1 MRISD
6 WSSDVCSS
14 DLFAIGV
21 ASSALGLMPPEIA
34 FGGVVLVMALT
45 GSLRLRSG
53 LQDVNWTIVILLAC
67 MIPLG
72 MAVEQTGA
80 ARVIA
85 DAVVGHLPT
94 TDPIVVVGATLGF
107 AALLTPFVDNV
118 SVAAV
123 LSPVAAGVATRSGI
137 PIEPL
142 LVAVAIGAS
151 LDFLTPF
158 GPHNNAEIGR

>member
-1 MRISD
+1 M
-6 WSSDVCSS
+6 
-14 DLFAIGV
+14 
-21 ASSALGLMPPEIA
+21 
-34 FGGVVLVMALT
+34 
-45 GSLRLRSG
+45 
-53 LQDVNWTIVILLAC
+53 LLAC
-67 MIPLG
+67 RVPLV

-85 DAVVGHLPT
+85 DAVVVHLPT

-158 GPHNNAEIGR
+158 GRSEEHTSELQSLMRISYAVFCLKKKNTNKMP

>member
-1 MRISD
+1 
-6 WSSDVCSS
+6 
-14 DLFAIGV
+14 
-21 ASSALGLMPPEIA
+21 MPPEIA
-34 FGGVVLVMALT
+34 FGGVGLVMVLT
-45 GSLRLRSG
+45 GALRLRSG

-107 AALLTPFVDNV
+107 AALLTPFLDNV

-123 LSPVAAGVATRSGI
+123 LSPVAAGFAHRSGL
-137 PIEPL
+137 PLEPRHTGK
-142 LVAVAIGAS
+142 ASCGA
-151 LDFLTPF
+151 
-158 GPHNNAEIGR
+158 

>member
-1 MRISD
+1 
-6 WSSDVCSS
+6 
-14 DLFAIGV
+14 
-21 ASSALGLMPPEIA
+21 MPPEIA

-45 GSLRLRSG
+45 GSRRLRSG

-72 MAVEQTGA
+72 MAVELTGA

-107 AALLTPFVDNV
+107 AALLTLFVDHV

-123 LSPVAAGVATRSGI
+123 LSPVAVG
-137 PIEPL
+137 
-142 LVAVAIGAS
+142 
-151 LDFLTPF
+151 
-158 GPHNNAEIGR
+158 EIGSAHV

>member
-1 MRISD
+1 MRRRPPISTRTD
-6 WSSDVCSS
+6 TLLPYTTLFRSPDAFLSVAV
-14 DLFAIGV
+14 FAIGV
-21 ASSALGLMPPEIA
+21 ASTALGLMPPEIA

-94 TDPIVVVGATLGF
+94 TRPEERRVGKAC
-107 AALLTPFVDNV
+107 V
-118 SVAAV
+118 ST
-123 LSPVAAGVATRSGI
+123 GRS
-137 PIEPL
+137 
-142 LVAVAIGAS
+142 
-151 LDFLTPF
+151 
-158 GPHNNAEIGR
+158 R

>member
-1 MRISD
+1 M
-6 WSSDVCSS
+6 
-14 DLFAIGV
+14 
-21 ASSALGLMPPEIA
+21 
-34 FGGVVLVMALT
+34 
-45 GSLRLRSG
+45 
-53 LQDVNWTIVILLAC
+53 LLAC
-67 MIPLG
+67 RVPLV

-85 DAVVGHLPT
+85 DAVVVHLPT

-137 PIEPL
+137 PIERSEERRVGKECVSTCRYRWSPYHYKKNKYQT
-142 LVAVAIGAS
+142 IYRKI
-151 LDFLTPF
+151 TT
-158 GPHNNAEIGR
+158 